1 MKIPHAIHIY
11 GVRQLSSHRQSAD
24 FRESI
29 VSILRR
35 EIGNKCIFT
44 FHAEEAKAYLQGEF
58 EWSPDNIVDA
68 SVVAEIKWY
77 LQSLQCRHFSEM
89 SRALTGGEYC

>member
-68 SVVAEIKWY
+68 SVVAEKNGI
-77 LQSLQCRHFSEM
+77 CRHFSEM